1 MKKGTK
7 RILTVC
13 LCMAMAV
20 TSAFM
25 LSGCGKDKQTPDSE
39 RVSDAAFTGKYLV
52 TAKEAK
58 ALVGKKNVLFVDCR
72 DDKLANKG
80 TVKGAV
86 VTSWQKLCQ
95 CSDRYGAE
103 GDAEWG
109 KIPAAKDLAK
119 RLGDLGITKDQEII
133 LIGQTSD
140 GWGDDSRVLWEL
152 REAGFENAK
161 MVDGGWTA
169 LKDAGIETQN
179 GGSTP
184 KKTKVKIDR
193 IRKDHTVSTEDLQKN
208 YKKYKIIDVRTDAEW
223 KGATKYGEAKGGHI
237 PGAVHVRYTDLFRE
251 DGTLVSKKDV
261 EKMMRDAGI
270 SKNDYIVTYCTGG
283 IRSAYMQL
291 VLEMCGYPHTYNYD
305 QSFWRWAKV
314 GKVVK

>member
-1 MKKGTK
+1 M
-7 RILTVC
+7 
-13 LCMAMAV
+13 
-20 TSAFM
+20 
-25 LSGCGKDKQTPDSE
+25 
-39 RVSDAAFTGKYLV
+39 
-52 TAKEAK
+52 
-58 ALVGKKNVLFVDCR
+58 
-72 DDKLANKG
+72 
-80 TVKGAV
+80 
-86 VTSWQKLCQ
+86 
-95 CSDRYGAE
+95 
-103 GDAEWG
+103 
-109 KIPAAKDLAK
+109 
-119 RLGDLGITKDQEII
+119 
-133 LIGQTSD
+133 
-140 GWGDDSRVLWEL
+140 
-152 REAGFENAK
+152 
-161 MVDGGWTA
+161 DGGWTA

-184 KKTKVKIDR
+184 KKTRVKIDR

-223 KGATKYGEAKGGHI
+223 KGATKYGEAKGGHM

>member
-133 LIGQTSD
+133 LIG
-140 GWGDDSRVLWEL
+140 
-152 REAGFENAK
+152 
-161 MVDGGWTA
+161 WTA
-169 LKDAGIETQN
+169 AG
-179 GGSTP
+179 P
-184 KKTKVKIDR
+184 R
-193 IRKDHTVSTEDLQKN
+193 
-208 YKKYKIIDVRTDAEW
+208 
-223 KGATKYGEAKGGHI
+223 
-237 PGAVHVRYTDLFRE
+237 
-251 DGTLVSKKDV
+251 
-261 EKMMRDAGI
+261 
-270 SKNDYIVTYCTGG
+270 
-283 IRSAYMQL
+283 
-291 VLEMCGYPHTYNYD
+291 
-305 QSFWRWAKV
+305 
-314 GKVVK
+314 